1 MLIRRTALVTL
12 NIFYYR
18 PDYQHLIQ
26 EFIWSTSDFVPELQR
41 TQQFLQH
48 WHKNIDA
55 VIKEVLLGVAGERAR
70 RLEAVDAVFKL
81 N

>member
-18 PDYQHLIQ
+18 PDYQNLIQ
-26 EFIWSTSDFVPELQR
+26 EFTWSTSDVVPELQR
-41 TQQFLQH
+41 TQKFLQH
-48 WHKNIDA
+48 WHQNIDA
-55 VIKEVLLGVAGERAR
+55 VIKEILLGMAGEKAR
-70 RLEAVDAVFKL
+70 KLEAVDAVFKL